1 MATSNRERIDQGFQ
15 LLGAGL
21 KPFVESGMRPGA
33 QGRDWVEVLDARNNQ
48 RRGTHFSN
56 SPDDPR
62 FLLSVITD
70 ESRMFRDKLSRAE
83 QSFASELRDTGNKL
97 AHGTAFSADD
107 AYRALDT
114 MERLLTAVDATT
126 EADAVRKLRRD
137 AQAAALSSETRRAV
151 QVVTGVEGLGLKPW
165 REVITPHKD
174 VRDGKMRGA
183 EFAADLYWVSKG
195 DGSREYVDPV
205 EFFRRT
211 YLTDGL
217 RELLAAAARRIGG
230 DRNASPVWN
239 LQTNFG
245 GGKTHSML
253 ALYHL
258 LSGTPLAEYPDEVR
272 KVLGDVTLPTARRAV
287 LVGNHIKAG
296 AASIKPDGTEV
307 KTLWGELAWQLGFAV
322 GGETEARRAYEVVR
336 SADET
341 RSNPADSLG
350 TLIIS
355 YAPCLILIDEWVAYA
370 RQLYGRDDLA
380 GGTFDTQFTFAQT
393 LTEVVKAVP
402 GALLVV
408 SIPAS
413 SATPTAEEAERG
425 ATDIEVGG
433 LNGAQ
438 ALARLQQVIHRIAD
452 QWRPASHLESFA
464 IVRQRLFEDPGADA
478 QADIGAVARVFT
490 DFYAKNRAEFPSGV
504 ADPSYEE
511 RIKSAYP
518 LHPELFDRL
527 YHDWSTLDRFQRTR
541 GVLRLMSAVIHELWE
556 RDDPAPLI
564 LPGGVPLD
572 ADDVL
577 TEISQYLEDSFKP
590 VIDADIDGA
599 SSTPARIDASR
610 STLGTRKV
618 TRRLARAIFLG
629 SAPTLKAAHRGIER
643 QHIWLGI
650 ATPGDTIGNF
660 ANALSLLSD
669 QATYL
674 YSEGARYWYSVS
686 ASVQKMARERADRL
700 KDRPEE
706 TWAEILDRLRAREM
720 SVRGM
725 FTRVQ
730 AGPERSDD
738 IPDEAAVR
746 LVIVHPQFR
755 HARGDFD
762 STAGHFASM
771 AAQGRGTAHRL
782 NRNMVIFLAV
792 DAKRYEE
799 LDDAVRQYLA
809 WKELAGSEDRIR
821 ELELPPQQA
830 AQARKRLED
839 VDKTV
844 NLRISASY
852 QWLLVPAQTTNSPL
866 RIDELKADT
875 NKDRLAERA
884 SDRLRNADM
893 LRAVQGAENI
903 RLDLDQYLSSVW
915 SAADA
920 PGHVA
925 VGKLWEYYCQYPYLP
940 RLTER
945 VVLERGI
952 NAVFGLLT
960 WETQGFAVAA
970 GYDSAI
976 GRYTGLALPHEDTPP
991 QLTDSTLLVRPDLAR
1006 AQREADRAAAA
1017 AAAEAARRAAGAQR
1031 TSATGDTGTS
1041 TGDVGGTSDG
1051 GGSATGSTYGS
1062 DGARRES
1069 GTTGGGTIPRP
1080 GGDSATAPLA
1090 PKNVRFYGTV
1100 SLDPERYT
1108 RDFGRLYQEVIQ
1120 HLAATDDVDLKITV
1134 EIEAVKKDG
1143 YPDDKARIVS
1153 ENARTLKFDQSG
1165 FEDR

>member
-1 MATSNRERIDQGFQ
+1 
-15 LLGAGL
+15 
-21 KPFVESGMRPGA
+21 
-33 QGRDWVEVLDARNNQ
+33 
-48 RRGTHFSN
+48 
-56 SPDDPR
+56 
-62 FLLSVITD
+62 
-70 ESRMFRDKLSRAE
+70 
-83 QSFASELRDTGNKL
+83 
-97 AHGTAFSADD
+97 
-107 AYRALDT
+107 
-114 MERLLTAVDATT
+114 MERLLTAVDATA

-137 AQAAALSSETRRAV
+137 AQAAAFSAETRRAV
-151 QVVTGVEGLGLKPW
+151 QVVTGVEGHGLKPW

-174 VRDGKMRGA
+174 VRDGNMRGA

-195 DGSREYVDPV
+195 EGSREYVEPV

-230 DRNASPVWN
+230 DRNAPPVWN

-258 LSGTPLAEYPDEVR
+258 LSGTPLDAYPDEVR
-272 KVLGDVTLPTARRAV
+272 KVLGGVTLPNARRAV
-287 LVGNHIKAG
+287 LVGNHFKAG
-296 AASIKPDGTEV
+296 AATRKPDGTEIR
-307 KTLWGELAWQLGFAV
+307 TLWGELAWQLGFSA
-322 GGETEARRAYEVVR
+322 GGEAEARRAYEIVR

-341 RSNPADSLG
+341 RSNPADALG
-350 TLIIS
+350 TLIS
-355 YAPCLILIDEWVAYA
+355 AYAPCLILIDEWVAYA

-413 SATPTAEEAERG
+413 SAGPTSEEAERG

-452 QWRPASHLESFA
+452 QWRPASSVESFA

-504 ADPSYEE
+504 AEPSYEE

-527 YHDWSTLDRFQRTR
+527 YRDWSTLDRFQRTR

-599 SSTPARIDASR
+599 SSTPAMIDASR
-610 STLGTRKV
+610 PALGQRKV

-674 YSEGARYWYSVS
+674 YSEGARYWYSTA
-686 ASVQKMARERADRL
+686 ASVQKMAREHADRL

-706 TWAEILDRLRAREM
+706 TWAEILRRLAPER
-720 SVRGM
+720 STRGM
-725 FTRVQ
+725 FTQVQ
-730 AGPERSDD
+730 IGPERSDD

-755 HARGDFD
+755 HTRGDFA
-762 STAGHFASM
+762 SPAGHFASM
-771 AAQGRGTAHRL
+771 AAAGARDRAPAEQEHARVPRRRRQAVRGARRRGTA
-782 NRNMVIFLAV
+782 VPG
-792 DAKRYEE
+792 
-799 LDDAVRQYLA
+799 LDGARR
-809 WKELAGSEDRIR
+809 DRG
-821 ELELPPQQA
+821 
-830 AQARKRLED
+830 
-839 VDKTV
+839 
-844 NLRISASY
+844 
-852 QWLLVPAQTTNSPL
+852 
-866 RIDELKADT
+866 AD
-875 NKDRLAERA
+875 
-884 SDRLRNADM
+884 
-893 LRAVQGAENI
+893 QG
-903 RLDLDQYLSSVW
+903 
-915 SAADA
+915 
-920 PGHVA
+920 
-925 VGKLWEYYCQYPYLP
+925 
-940 RLTER
+940 T
-945 VVLERGI
+945 
-952 NAVFGLLT
+952 
-960 WETQGFAVAA
+960 
-970 GYDSAI
+970 
-976 GRYTGLALPHEDTPP
+976 
-991 QLTDSTLLVRPDLAR
+991 
-1006 AQREADRAAAA
+1006 RAAAA
-1017 AAAEAARRAAGAQR
+1017 AGGAGPQAARRGQDDRGPADLGDLPLAARPRADDEQPAADRRAEGGHEQGPPRRTGIRAAEERRHAAGGAGPAEHPAQPR
-1031 TSATGDTGTS
+1031 PAPVLGLVLRAHRGRQA
-1041 TGDVGGTSDG
+1041 VGVLLPVPLP
-1051 GGSATGSTYGS
+1051 AP
-1062 DGARRES
+1062 ARRAV
-1069 GTTGGGTIPRP
+1069 GAG
-1080 GGDSATAPLA
+1080 
-1090 PKNVRFYGTV
+1090 
-1100 SLDPERYT
+1100 ERHP
-1108 RDFGRLYQEVIQ
+1108 GRLQPGDLGPGRLRRRVRVRRALRAV
-1120 HLAATDDVDLKITV
+1120 HRAAD
-1134 EIEAVKKDG
+1134 
-1143 YPDDKARIVS
+1143 P
-1153 ENARTLKFDQSG
+1153 Q
-1165 FEDR
+1165 

>member
-1 MATSNRERIDQGFQ
+1 MLTEEWR
-15 LLGAGL
+15 
-21 KPFVESGMRPGA
+21 V
-33 QGRDWVEVLDARNNQ
+33 
-48 RRGTHFSN
+48 FSK
-56 SPDDPR
+56 S
-62 FLLSVITD
+62 
-70 ESRMFRDKLSRAE
+70 LSRAE
-83 QSFASELRDTGNKL
+83 QSFASELRDTGNRWG
-97 AHGTAFSADD
+97 HNDPFSADD
-107 AYRALDT
+107 TYRALDT
-114 MERLLTAVDATT
+114 MERLLTAVDATD
-126 EADAVRKLRRD
+126 EADAVRKLKRD
-137 AQAAALSSETRRAV
+137 AQAAAFSSETRRAV
-151 QVVTGVEGLGLKPW
+151 QVVTGVEGHGLKPW
-165 REVITPHKD
+165 REVITPHRD

-183 EFAADLYWVSKG
+183 EFAADLYWVSRG
-195 DGSREYVDPV
+195 EGSREYVEPA

-217 RELLAAAARRIGG
+217 RELLVAAARRIGG

-272 KVLGDVTLPTARRAV
+272 KLLTGVTLPAARRAV
-287 LVGNHIKAG
+287 LVGNHFKAG
-296 AASIKPDGTEV
+296 AATPKPGGTQV
-307 KTLWGELAWQLGFAV
+307 RTLWGELAWQLGFSA
-322 GGETEARRAYEVVR
+322 GGEAEARRAYEIVR

-350 TLIIS
+350 TLIAA

-413 SATPTAEEAERG
+413 SAAPTSEEAERG
-425 ATDIEVGG
+425 ATDLEVGG
-433 LNGAQ
+433 LNGVQ

-452 QWRPASHLESFA
+452 QWRPASPVESFA
-464 IVRQRLFEDPGADA
+464 IVRQRLFEEPGADA

-490 DFYAKNRAEFPSGV
+490 DFYAKNRVEFPSGV
-504 ADPSYEE
+504 AEPSYEE
-511 RIKSAYP
+511 RITSAYP

-564 LPGGVPLD
+564 MPGGVPLD

-599 SSTPARIDASR
+599 SSTPAQD
-610 STLGTRKV
+610 
-618 TRRLARAIFLG
+618 RRVAPGARPAEGHQAARPGDLPRLRAHAEGGAPGHRAAAHLAR
-629 SAPTLKAAHRGIER
+629 HRHPRRHHRE
-643 QHIWLGI
+643 L
-650 ATPGDTIGNF
+650 
-660 ANALSLLSD
+660 
-669 QATYL
+669 
-674 YSEGARYWYSVS
+674 
-686 ASVQKMARERADRL
+686 RERAVAAVGSGDVPVLGGGAVLVRDR
-700 KDRPEE
+700 RVG
-706 TWAEILDRLRAREM
+706 AEDGPRARRPAEGPAGGDLGGDPATGCAP
-720 SVRGM
+720 VRRPRGACSP
-725 FTRVQ
+725 RVQ
-730 AGPERSDD
+730 VGPERSDD
-738 IPDEAAVR
+738 IPDEPAVR
-746 LVIVHPQFR
+746 LVIMHPQFR

-762 STAGHFASM
+762 SPAGHFASM

-782 NRNMVIFLAV
+782 NRNMVVFLAA

-809 WKELAGSEDRIR
+809 WRELAGTEDRIR

-830 AQARKRLED
+830 AQARKRLKDADE
-839 VDKTV
+839 TV

-852 QWLLVPAQTTNSPL
+852 QWLLVPVQTTSSPL

-875 NKDRLAERA
+875 SKDRLAERA
-884 SDRLRNADM
+884 SDRLKNADM

-920 PGHVA
+920 AGHVT

-945 VVLERGI
+945 AVLERGI
-952 NAVFGLLT
+952 HAVFGLLT
-960 WETQGFAVAA
+960 WEAQGFAVAT
-970 GYDSAI
+970 GYDSAT
-976 GRYTGLALPHEDTPP
+976 GRYAGLALPHEDTLP

-1006 AQREADRAAAA
+1006 AQREAERAA
-1017 AAAEAARRAAGAQR
+1017 AAAEAARRAAEAAANGRDRGHRNQHRGRRRGHRAAVAAQR
-1031 TSATGDTGTS
+1031 LAAPTVAA
-1041 TGDVGGTSDG
+1041 VL
-1051 GGSATGSTYGS
+1051 
-1062 DGARRES
+1062 ARRAAPPAAGPSLALEAVHRHHFR
-1069 GTTGGGTIPRP
+1069 GTEERPLLRHRQPRP
-1080 GGDSATAPLA
+1080 GAVHPRLRPPLPGGHPAPRRPRRRGPGDH
-1090 PKNVRFYGTV
+1090 R
-1100 SLDPERYT
+1100 
-1108 RDFGRLYQEVIQ
+1108 RDQGGQEGRLPRRQGPHRLGERPHPQVRPVR
-1120 HLAATDDVDLKITV
+1120 LRRSLRRL
-1134 EIEAVKKDG
+1134 
-1143 YPDDKARIVS
+1143 PLSPRP
-1153 ENARTLKFDQSG
+1153 SG
-1165 FEDR
+1165 